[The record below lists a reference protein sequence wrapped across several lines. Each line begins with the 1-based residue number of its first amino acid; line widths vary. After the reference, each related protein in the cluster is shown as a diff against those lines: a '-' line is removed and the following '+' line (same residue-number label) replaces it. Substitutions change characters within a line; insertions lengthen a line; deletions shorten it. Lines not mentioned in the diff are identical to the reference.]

1 LAILMVAQGCD
12 TDIADGCLELDE
24 RVSSVVKIRWASFTA
39 GTEISIVAHGTLVSI
54 ALDIS
59 LNNIG
64 RVAKRSVAIDAVVT
78 GLACVGSRH
87 RCGSV
92 IERFVNWHESVTRMN
107 ETCVGNAGSAE
118 VPIWA
123 VKALVADTIDILVT
137 TVANSVVTNVA
148 AWSEKSFGNQ
158 IKVRILNSRL
168 KCMIGVVAML
178 HSNVA

>member
-1 LAILMVAQGCD
+1 LTILVVAQGCD
-12 TDIADGCLELDE
+12 TNIADGCLELDE

-39 GTEISIVAHGTLVSI
+39 GTEIGIVAHGTLVSI
-54 ALDIS
+54 TLDIS
-59 LNNIG
+59 LNNIA

-87 RCGSV
+87 RSGV

-123 VKALVADTIDILVT
+123 IKALVADTIDILVT

-158 IKVRILNSRL
+158 IKVRILDSRL